1 MQIIILLYK
10 GFTAMD
16 VIGAYEI
23 LCRLPGAKATFVA
36 KEKGVIESEYAS
48 MKMVA
53 THSLAEVQKADLL
66 LVPGSTFAF
75 IHVAQDK
82 EVLYHLRRLH
92 EKTQW
97 TTSVCTGTIILG
109 AAGLLKG
116 KQATTH
122 WAMLES
128 LAQFGAYP
136 KSERYVRD
144 GKLISAAGV
153 SAGIDMALY
162 LARLIVDE
170 DYASMLQLVT
180 EYYPEPPVS
189 IPDMTG
195 VPKQTEADARNFL
208 KSEIKKMSQ
217 ATAVLN

>member
-16 VIGAYEI
+16 VTGAYEI
-23 LCRLPGAKATFVA
+23 LCRLPNANVTFAA
-36 KEKGVIESEYAS
+36 KEKGIIDSEYAS

-53 THSLAEVQKADLL
+53 TCSLAEIQDADIL

-75 IHVAQDK
+75 TQVAQDK
-82 EVLYHLRRLH
+82 DVLYHLRRLDQ
-92 EKTQW
+92 KTHW
-97 TTSVCTGTIILG
+97 TTSVCTGAVILG

-122 WAMLES
+122 WALLDS
-128 LAQFGAYP
+128 LSQFGAFP

-144 GKLISAAGV
+144 GKLVSAAGV

-162 LARLIVDE
+162 LSSLVVDE
-170 DYASMLQLVT
+170 DYAKMLQLVT
-180 EYYPEPPVS
+180 EYYPEPPLN
-189 IPDMTG
+189 IPDMIA
-195 VPKQTEADARNFL
+195 VPKQTEADARDFL
-208 KSEIKKMSQ
+208 KSEIRKMSQ
-217 ATAVLN
+217 AMAVLD